1 MKFTSSCH
9 EVYCYC
15 HVMKFTSSC
24 HEVYYYYCH
33 VMNFTSSCHEVY
45 YYCPVMKF
53 TIVVVKFTI
62 VVMELVTAV
71 MKLTKAAMKLT
82 IVVMKLTM
90 AIMKLTITVMTLTIA
105 VMKFTIAE
113 HNPYMRLFTTTNILL
128 LPTLWQDNPKT
139 PITTTLLTWCQE
151 SVGTPPTPRP
161 GQLGMQ
167 ATLCCQLHHRVQ

>member
-1 MKFTSSCH
+1 MKFTL
-9 EVYCYC
+9 
-15 HVMKFTSSC
+15 
-24 HEVYYYYCH
+24 
-33 VMNFTSSCHEVY
+33 
-45 YYCPVMKF
+45 
-53 TIVVVKFTI
+53 VVKFTI
-62 VVMELVTAV
+62 VVMELATAV
-71 MKLTKAAMKLT
+71 MKLTIAAMMLT

-139 PITTTLLTWCQE
+139 PVTTTPLTWCQE
-151 SVGTPPTPRP
+151 SVGTPPAPRP